1 MHKKTL
7 NPLSSKLG
15 LGLLF
20 AGLAPVL
27 SACPA
32 NPSLTTTE
40 GTETEAGTTTD
51 DPSNP
56 TTTNT
61 TPPTTDTD
69 TPTTDTATTDNS
81 TSGPSTDPSTS
92 GDPTTDTTTDTTTG
106 TQDNLCTRL
115 GGAGDGGIK
124 DLVTAFV
131 GGVLLDDK
139 INGYFLN
146 NDVDGGAL
154 IGLVTDQLGEV
165 AECPGVTYGGLSMLE
180 AHAGLGISDQD
191 FNDFAADFVT
201 ALDAHQGMHPE
212 LTDAD
217 KTAILDTLGSLKGDI
232 VEDLTS
238 DATVYQRV
246 GRKPAIKGLI
256 GTPDLTDSFVGV
268 VAVNDAINTFFAAS
282 DFARL
287 NTCLTRQV
295 GGIDG
300 PTKYG
305 QEVDS
310 PGAGI
315 DEGVGVGNECRD
327 MTSSHEMLMDAD
339 MTTITI
345 DDFGALVGDL
355 VTAMGTAGVAA
366 GDQTAILDALGPLCD
381 QIVVGAAEKNKC
393 MGNSEDEL
401 AEAPDLA
408 LALLDDK
415 YNGNLDTMLCTD
427 IAIAENVD
435 LAFVG
440 NVQLTV
446 GLDHPWIG
454 DVTIKLQSPAGTVLT
469 VLQRP
474 GNSALPDDGT
484 GCCNDSSDLSK
495 DFPVTFKNG
504 GVTNG
509 SKMGTTIAADKIV
522 CKDDSLCEYNPTHL
536 KGPGVD
542 FNDFLGEAPAGAW
555 KVCVGDSNLKD
566 FGTLDYIG
574 LTVTKVKF
582 DPKL

>member
-32 NPSLTTTE
+32 NPAITTTE
-40 GTETEAGTTTD
+40 GTETEGTTD
-51 DPSNP
+51 DPSDP
-56 TTTNT
+56 TTNPTNT

-69 TPTTDTATTDNS
+69 DTPTTGTPTTDDGTT
-81 TSGPSTDPSTS
+81 STDPSTS

-131 GGVLLDDK
+131 GGVLLDEK

-146 NDVDGGAL
+146 SDVDGGAL
-154 IGLVTDQLGEV
+154 GACVVKQLGELAGCDGIV
-165 AECPGVTYGGLSMLE
+165 YDCQSMKD
-180 AHAGLGISDQD
+180 AHAGLKISQQD
-191 FNDFAADFVT
+191 FDDFVVDFVAAYDT
-201 ALDAHQGMHPE
+201 HAAAHPDLTPDDKATIGGALGGM
-212 LTDAD
+212 AV
-217 KTAILDTLGSLKGDI
+217 DI
-232 VEDLTS
+232 VEDPTNDL
-238 DATVYQRV
+238 TVYQRV
-246 GRKPAIKGLI
+246 GRKPAIKALI
-256 GTPDLTDSFVGV
+256 GVPEVAESFVGV
-268 VAVNDAINTFFAAS
+268 VAVNDAINTFFLAS

-310 PGAGI
+310 PGVGI

-345 DDFGALVGDL
+345 DDFGLLVGDL

-366 GDQTAILDALGPLCD
+366 EDQTAILDALGPLCD
-381 QIVVGAAEKNKC
+381 QIVVGASEKNKC
-393 MGNSEDEL
+393 IGNSEDEL

-408 LALLDDK
+408 LALLDDA
-415 YNGNLDTMLCTD
+415 YDGTLDTMVCTD
-427 IAIAENVD
+427 MVISENVD

-440 NVQLTV
+440 NVELTV

-454 DVTIKLQSPAGTVLT
+454 DVTIKLQSPAGTTLT

-474 GNSALPDDGT
+474 GNSNLPDDGT
-484 GCCNDSSDLSK
+484 NCCNDSSNLSK
-495 DFPVTFKNG
+495 GFPVTFKNG
-504 GVTNG
+504 GLTDA
-509 SKMGTTIAADKIV
+509 SKMGTTILADQIV
-522 CKDDSLCEYNPTHL
+522 CKDDSLCEFNPKHL
-536 KGPGVD
+536 NGPGVD

-555 KVCVGDSNLKD
+555 KVCVGDSTTDDL
-566 FGTLDYIG
+566 GTLDYVG